1 MGARLACIVCALV
14 AASGIAAGAAGAA
27 GVTEVIYKNIPAPQ
41 PVAVPSYSFESDGF
55 AQLGGAVEFA
65 GTSRR
70 NASVRA
76 GMSTYA
82 CESGVYTGSP
92 ECVTAKGG
100 HFEYPITL
108 NVNAVG
114 PQNSVGTLI
123 ASVTKTFKIPY
134 RPSQNNT
141 KCTGSKVGAWYSA
154 LAKQCYNSKFFRI
167 TFPLGKITLPNEV
180 ILSVAYNTS
189 DFGSEPQRP
198 KPCNSSSAQCPYDLI
213 NVGIT
218 DEKNPPATV
227 PTVGTDPLPE
237 DAYQNN
243 HYPEFYCDGGAAGS
257 GIFRLDAGCWTGAQV
272 LFEVKATA

>member
-1 MGARLACIVCALV
+1 MRLTRSIGARLACTVCIGV
-14 AASGIAAGAAGAA
+14 AASAIAAGAAGAA
-27 GVTEVIYKNIPAPQ
+27 EVTEVVYKNIPGPLPA
-41 PVAVPSYSFESDGF
+41 AVPSYSFESDGF

-65 GTSRR
+65 GTARR
-70 NASVRA
+70 HASVRV

-108 NVNAVG
+108 DVNAVG
-114 PQNSVGTLI
+114 SQNSVGALI
-123 ASVTKTFKIPY
+123 ASVTKTFKLPY

-141 KCTGSKVGAWYSA
+141 KCTGAKAGAWYSG

-167 TFPLGKITLPNEV
+167 TFPLGKTTLPNEV

-198 KPCNSSSAQCPYDLI
+198 KPCTRPQRS
-213 NVGIT
+213 
-218 DEKNPPATV
+218 
-227 PTVGTDPLPE
+227 
-237 DAYQNN
+237 
-243 HYPEFYCDGGAAGS
+243 
-257 GIFRLDAGCWTGAQV
+257 V
-272 LFEVKATA
+272 LMT